1 MLFGW
6 SLESGLLEYEA
17 VNPLRWISLFSGSYP
32 AFKGKYTMP
41 KTINAPRASESLVDK
56 ASKID
61 QTYKEKK

>member
-17 VNPLRWISLFSGSYP
+17 ANPLRWISLFSGSYP

-41 KTINAPRASESLVDK
+41 ITIASSRGSENVGDK
-56 ASKID
+56 AREFD